1 MEIVFDSLEQ
11 TARTGA
17 AMTDSLGNVRNCFT
31 PLVPYIADLLEQ
43 RLVASVTKNTSP

>member
-17 AMTDSLGNVRNCFT
+17 AMIDSLGNVRNCFT
-31 PLVPYIADLLEQ
+31 PLVPYIADLSEQ
-43 RLVASVTKNTSP
+43 QLVAGVAKNASP